1 MIAAADLHL
10 TDKLPK
16 AVDMPLDNF
25 IDVQL
30 DALEWLF
37 DLALEDS
44 DQLLLVAGDWW
55 DYATPGWKLF
65 NRILELVRKAIDRGL
80 VIVTIP
86 GQHDLLYHN
95 IKSMPNTSIQALATA
110 FPDRFWALLSST
122 WELRVPPGRI
132 GRVQIYGCPFGAAPA
147 KPKKKERTLNI
158 LLWHHLVVQS
168 LDKKAVKQQGAMVGW
183 LLRNHSSYDLIIT
196 GDNHK
201 RFDVTLNS
209 KTLINPGAFLPT
221 DADQQNFKSAVYQI
235 KVAKGK
241 IHHKPILVPQ
251 AKHVKIS
258 RDHISKAIERDAR
271 IEAFT
276 ESLRAAQPGEG
287 KSKFKDTLELLMA
300 EQKAGKFVHQIIYEA
315 MEK

>member
-37 DLALEDS
+37 DLALEDPGR
-44 DQLLLVAGDWW
+44 LLLVAGDWW

-65 NRILELVRKAIDRGL
+65 NRILELVGRFIKHGL
-80 VIVTIP
+80 TIITTP

-95 IKSMPNTSIQALATA
+95 VKSLPATSIYALAAAYPNA
-110 FPDRFWALLSST
+110 FHLKQYST
-122 WELRVPPGRI
+122 HKSTIMI
-132 GRVQIYGCPFGAAPA
+132 GKTDVHIHGCPFGNQLPTQANRQRGAM
-147 KPKKKERTLNI
+147 NV

-168 LDKKAVKQQGAMVGW
+168 LDKGVVKQLGTMVGKV
-183 LLRNHSSYDLIIT
+183 LKDNPSYDLIIT

-201 RFDVTLNS
+201 RFDVTLNGR
-209 KTLINPGAFLPT
+209 TLINPGAFLPT

-271 IEAFT
+271 IKAFT

-300 EQKAGKFVHQIIYEA
+300 EQKAGKFVRQIIYEA